1 LEDIFSDLEDCCALT
16 PLLLPHTL
24 MHAKT
29 MNSNFSTSYS
39 IYILQDSK
47 TANYQ
52 IGYTTNNGN
61 DATSNDGA
69 CHAATNEGKLM
80 YLRMFDDF
88 VDAFGHKL
96 FLEQISIPSL
106 RRFVRMHNPDLNDL
120 RETILSTGDNA
131 TNEATTVRI
140 DNYNNTK

>member
-1 LEDIFSDLEDCCALT
+1 MNGNFSDTNAST
-16 PLLLPHTL
+16 PCW
-24 MHAKT
+24 
-29 MNSNFSTSYS
+29 
-39 IYILQDSK
+39 IYILQGESN
-47 TANYQ
+47 AEYQ
-52 IGYTTNNGN
+52 IGYTMKWGRDMARNGR
-61 DATSNDGA
+61 DVA
-69 CHAATNEGKLM
+69 CRVSTNEGKLM

-96 FLEQISIPSL
+96 FLENISTRSL